1 MTTLI
6 IGANSDIAHAL
17 MKTLAKKLGH
27 NDFILASRDKENLTR
42 LANDMQTRFV
52 ATVSEHYL
60 DVTDF
65 SSHQQFVDGLTT
77 LPDCIIYAAGYL
89 GEQQK
94 QQSDFSE
101 AIKTINTNYSG
112 AVSLIERL
120 VTKMIT
126 ANRSGIIVGISSV
139 AGERGRASN
148 YIYGSAKAGFSS
160 YLSGLR
166 ARLHNQNIHV
176 LTVMPGFVATKMTA
190 QHQLPA
196 LLTAS
201 TEKVANDIVKAII
214 KRKNTVFTKPV
225 WRYIMRIIRLI
236 PEPIFKRSNL

>member
-17 MKTLAKKLGH
+17 IKALAKKLGH
-27 NDFILASRDKENLTR
+27 NDFILASRNKENLAR
-42 LANDMQTRFV
+42 LAKDVQTRFA
-52 ATVSEHYL
+52 ATVSTHYL

-65 SSHQQFVDGLTT
+65 SSHQQFVDNLIE

-89 GEQQK
+89 GEQQT

-101 AIKTINTNYSG
+101 AMKAINTNYSG

-120 VTKMIT
+120 VEKMIAADSVGT
-126 ANRSGIIVGISSV
+126 VVGISSV

-148 YIYGSAKAGFSS
+148 YIYGSTKAGFSS

-166 ARLHNQNIHV
+166 SRLHKHNIHV
-176 LTVMPGFVATKMTA
+176 LTVVPGFVATKMTA
-190 QHQLPA
+190 QHQLPP

-201 TEKVANDIVKAII
+201 AERVANDIVKAIA
-214 KRKNTVFTKPV
+214 KRKNNIFTKPV
-225 WRYIMRIIRLI
+225 WRYVMGIIRLI